1 VTRRF
6 TALTLAL
13 AATIAFLIGLILAGS
28 LGPTAA
34 LIVAAPAARP
44 RPARPAAEQTLLVNF
59 ADIAARVNPAVVNI
73 EAISRPHRRRHG
85 GVPTHP
91 GRLGPSDAPGK
102 GEPSAPD
109 GPWDES
115 DRGSG
120 SGVLVSADGEILT
133 NHHVVEGA
141 DRLMVKLA
149 DGRTLRARVVG
160 SDPDTDVALIKI
172 DGVAGLPVVAL
183 GDSAAL
189 RVGEWVCAIGNPLE
203 YEHTVTVGVVS
214 YLGRKLFDES
224 LDNYIQTDAA
234 IDFGNSGGPLIN
246 ASGEVIGI
254 NAAISSEGNNIGFAV
269 PINQAREVLA
279 QLRSRG
285 RVVRGYLG
293 VSLHEVDA
301 DLQRSLQLGGAQG
314 ALVEDVT
321 PGSPAERAGL
331 QRYDV
336 IAAVNGGRV
345 LTTEQLIRDI
355 AARNPGTRVSLEVV
369 RNSRA
374 QPVVVQLTE
383 RPRREDDAGDQ
394 PDQAQPATGAQPDRG
409 IGLSVQDVTR
419 QMSSRWKLPAALSG
433 VIVTGV
439 APLSPADDA
448 ELQHGDVIIEIN
460 RTPIRT
466 ASEYRQLAATVR
478 PGDVLAIYLYAPRTG
493 QRTLRTLRMNV
504 PQ

>member
-13 AATIAFLIGLILAGS
+13 AATIAFLVGLILAGS
-28 LGPTAA
+28 LAPTAA
-34 LIVAAPAARP
+34 LTVAAPAAP
-44 RPARPAAEQTLLVNF
+44 AGSARPATGPTLLVNF

-73 EAISRPHRRRHG
+73 EAISRPHHLRSG
-85 GVPTHP
+85 GVPQHP
-91 GRLGPSDAPGK
+91 GRLGPSDAPRE
-102 GEPSAPD
+102 GEPA
-109 GPWDES
+109 GPEGLLDES
-115 DRGSG
+115 DRGTG
-120 SGVLVSADGEILT
+120 SGFLISPDGEILT
-133 NHHVVEGA
+133 NHHVVDGA

-149 DGRTLRARVVG
+149 DGRSLRARVVG

-172 DGVAGLPVVAL
+172 DGMAGLPVVEL

-189 RVGEWVCAIGNPLE
+189 RVGEWVCAIGNPLA

-246 ASGEVIGI
+246 TSGEVIGI
-254 NAAISSEGNNIGFAV
+254 NTAISSEGNNIGFAV
-269 PINQAREVLA
+269 PIDQARDVLA
-279 QLRSRG
+279 QLRRRG

-293 VSLHEVDA
+293 VNLHEMDA
-301 DLQRSLQLGGAQG
+301 DLQRSLQLGAARG

-321 PGSPAERAGL
+321 PGSPAERAGV

-336 IAAVNGGRV
+336 ITAVNGGGV

-355 AARNPGTRVSLEVV
+355 ASRDPGTQVSLDVI
-369 RNSRA
+369 RNGRK
-374 QPVVVQLTE
+374 QPVAVQLTE
-383 RPRREDDAGDQ
+383 RPRRADDEGDQ
-394 PDQAQPATGAQPDRG
+394 TDQTQPAQGEQADSA
-409 IGLSVQDVTR
+409 IGLSVQDLTR
-419 QMSSRWKLPAALSG
+419 QISSRWKLPSTLAG
-433 VIVTGV
+433 VLVTRV

-460 RTPIRT
+460 RQPIRT
-466 ASEYRQLAATVR
+466 ASDYRRLTATFR
-478 PGDVLAIYLYAPRTG
+478 PGDVLTFYMYGPRTG
-493 QRTLRTLRMNV
+493 QRTLRTLRMDA